1 MWIIKLIGFIWPFI
15 KEMVLGDKTV
25 AETVHANKIKTLLLF
40 IGGLSFLLNFIMVQR
55 LVVLGKKHIE
65 QKQQVKKIEKPCPP
79 PLIIQEATSSGSFVS
94 NSPDAMEKAN
104 SDTHRKRKQYKND
117 KPDYSGKEALR
128 ALTEMKEHEDQH
140 TTRY

>member
-65 QKQQVKKIEKPCPP
+65 QAFNNI
-79 PLIIQEATSSGSFVS
+79 F
-94 NSPDAMEKAN
+94 
-104 SDTHRKRKQYKND
+104 Y
-117 KPDYSGKEALR
+117 
-128 ALTEMKEHEDQH
+128 
-140 TTRY
+140 